1 VSLRLEIVEDVGNA
15 IQKYTESFGYG
26 VVRELVGH
34 GLGQKMHED
43 PEMPN
48 YGKRGRGK
56 LLLKVVAI
64 EPMINRGTKNIKSL
78 KDGWTITDC

>member
-1 VSLRLEIVEDVGNA
+1 MWVMLFKIYRS
-15 IQKYTESFGYG
+15 QGYG

-48 YGKRGRGK
+48 YGKKGRGK
-56 LLLKVVAI
+56 LL
-64 EPMINRGTKNIKSL
+64 
-78 KDGWTITDC
+78 